1 MVHPVSLAVQSPLPP
16 GGTCPGFTCFWS
28 SRLHLDKA
36 VLSLSYVL
44 PALGLRHTTL
54 GATQRTVVW
63 TAGDAG
69 EG

>member
-1 MVHPVSLAVQSPLPP
+1 MVLPDSLAVQGPLHS
-16 GGTCPGFTCFWS
+16 GGSTCFWS
-28 SRLHLDKA
+28 SHLHLDKA